1 MTSSPVV
8 YPDYYSTPYDQT
20 ADYGPATC
28 PKDEEEIIVIPEK
41 FRHVFYGYDDE
52 HVFVGMANPN
62 EDPDEEDLLTFD
74 CGATTTVTE
83 SLYNMTDVVPK
94 VVTIQLAMDGM
105 TMKSSHIGIK
115 TYYVYD
121 RTGSIRPVKTKAL
134 YVRELKQDL
143 LGGKALTNTNH
154 RIVLDSDDEIAGV
167 YPKAMTVQLILQ
179 TVSHLLVN
187 TRKAYFTV
195 TSGSL
200 KFLNRNTQ
208 SCLDMNYGT
217 EG

>member
-94 VVTIQLAMDGM
+94 VVTIQLAKDGM

-121 RTGSIRPVKTKAL
+121 RTGSIPTSKDKSIICQGTQARFIGRKGID
-134 YVRELKQDL
+134 Q
-143 LGGKALTNTNH
+143 H
-154 RIVLDSDDEIAGV
+154 
-167 YPKAMTVQLILQ
+167 QL
-179 TVSHLLVN
+179 SYS
-187 TRKAYFTV
+187 TR
-195 TSGSL
+195 
-200 KFLNRNTQ
+200 
-208 SCLDMNYGT
+208 
-217 EG
+217 

>member
-1 MTSSPVV
+1 MTPSPVV

-83 SLYNMTDVVPK
+83 SLYNMTDVIPK
-94 VVTIQLAMDGM
+94 VITIQLAMDGM
-105 TMKSSHIGIK
+105 TIKSSHIGIK
-115 TYYVYD
+115 TYYAYD
-121 RTGSIRPVKTKAL
+121 RTGSIRPIKTKH
-134 YVRELKQDL
+134 YMS
-143 LGGKALTNTNH
+143 GN
-154 RIVLDSDDEIAGV
+154 SSEIYWAGR
-167 YPKAMTVQLILQ
+167 
-179 TVSHLLVN
+179 H
-187 TRKAYFTV
+187 
-195 TSGSL
+195 
-200 KFLNRNTQ
+200 
-208 SCLDMNYGT
+208 
-217 EG
+217 